1 MTIFGFVAQYLPAF
15 LNVIVPMVLTWRI
28 VKRASRNLE
37 KIDRTVR
44 IGKYVLPRWA
54 AWHIPGALYLVM
66 AVLNLIFTAFIDPR
80 QGYLYRR
87 QGGIMETLYSLYGAY
102 GMLFGLVSF
111 IALPCSIGVWIYIW
125 RLGRNK
131 TKYKTHDVRGAMKHL
146 RGQVHNAGYQQRQIR
161 DDQQHWQ

>member
-1 MTIFGFVAQYLPAF
+1 
-15 LNVIVPMVLTWRI
+15 
-28 VKRASRNLE
+28 
-37 KIDRTVR
+37 
-44 IGKYVLPRWA
+44 
-54 AWHIPGALYLVM
+54 
-66 AVLNLIFTAFIDPR
+66 
-80 QGYLYRR
+80 
-87 QGGIMETLYSLYGAY
+87 METLYSLYGAY

-111 IALPCSIGVWIYIW
+111 IALPCSIGIWIYIW

>member
-15 LNVIVPMVLTWRI
+15 LIVIVPMVLTWRI

-66 AVLNLIFTAFIDPR
+66 AVLNLIFMTFYRPAPR
-80 QGYLYRR
+80 LPVPSSRR
-87 QGGIMETLYSLYGAY
+87 HHGNT
-102 GMLFGLVSF
+102 V
-111 IALPCSIGVWIYIW
+111 
-125 RLGRNK
+125 
-131 TKYKTHDVRGAMKHL
+131 
-146 RGQVHNAGYQQRQIR
+146 
-161 DDQQHWQ
+161 